1 MVLVQILITD
11 TTNSQDYVVPISGKC
26 SIRVLSVVYHSTEA
40 NTNSRVVQI
49 RSDILQFP
57 YSPMKWLTM
66 ISNPQATL
74 NFDTA
79 YQEYNVNNVVLQGQ
93 LFLSV
98 VNALDIGTA
107 LPGTW
112 RCLVSLQIEKIGEDF
127 QPMTNKTHPSR

>member
-1 MVLVQILITD
+1 MVLVQILVTD
-11 TTNSQDYVVPISGKC
+11 TTNNQNYVVPISGKC

-57 YSPMKWLTM
+57 YSPMKFLTM

-93 LFLSV
+93 LFLSAV
-98 VNALDIGTA
+98 QSDGTA

-112 RCLVSLQIEKIGEDF
+112 KCLISLQIEKINEDF
-127 QPMTNKTHPSR
+127 QPMTNMTRPSR

>member
-11 TTNSQDYVVPISGKC
+11 TTNSQNYVVPISGKC
-26 SIRVLSVVYHSTEA
+26 SIRVLSVVYHSSEA

-79 YQEYNVNNVVLQGQ
+79 YQEYNVNNIILQGQ
-93 LFLSV
+93 LYLSAV
-98 VNALDIGTA
+98 QSDGTA

-112 RCLVSLQIEKIGEDF
+112 RCLISLQIEKIGEDF